1 MSIFIR
7 KKLIWLLV
15 LMLWVGMISAIVV
28 YNVEDSTPISEQEKT
43 EESQTKQVSNMEV
56 ETTEELEKKLGQV
69 EQEAINVAKTNKND
83 EQEDKNFFVEYRL
96 ERDKIR
102 SEQVNLL
109 REMINNPNSNKELK
123 NKAQNRLLELT
134 NNLEKEME
142 VESLIRARDYEDAIS
157 FIHQN
162 SVDVIIASNKGL
174 KRKDVA
180 KVGDIVA
187 KTTGLEIEDVTI
199 IEKKY

>member
-15 LMLWVGMISAIVV
+15 LMLWVGMVSAIVV
-28 YNVEDSTPISEQEKT
+28 YNVDDSASISKEEKPQAK
-43 EESQTKQVSNMEV
+43 EVSNMEI
-56 ETTEELEKKLGQV
+56 ETPEELDKKLQKV
-69 EQEAINVAKTNKND
+69 EQKAINVAKTDQDTKKKD
-83 EQEDKNFFVEYRL
+83 ENFFIEYRL

-123 NKAQNRLLELT
+123 NKAQNRLLEIT

-142 VESLIRARDYEDAIS
+142 IESLIRARDYQDAIS
-157 FIHQN
+157 FLHQN
-162 SVDVIIASNKGL
+162 SVDVIIASNSGL
-174 KRKDVA
+174 EKKDVA
-180 KVGDIVA
+180 KIGDIVA

>member
-28 YNVEDSTPISEQEKT
+28 YNVGDSTSISKIEKAAKPKA
-43 EESQTKQVSNMEV
+43 KQVSSMEV
-56 ETTEELEKKLGQV
+56 ETSEELEEKLKKV
-69 EQEAINVAKTNKND
+69 EQKAINVAKTNKGNS
-83 EQEDKNFFVEYRL
+83 QEDKNFFVEYRL

-123 NKAQNRLLELT
+123 NKAQNRLLEIT

-142 VESLIRARDYEDAIS
+142 VESLIRARDYKDAIS

-180 KVGDIVA
+180 KIGDIVA
-187 KTTGLEIEDVTI
+187 KTTGLEMEDVTI